1 MVFVFIVLWYICA
14 CFTEA
19 VMLHFFRDEWIYAP
33 WLLMLVCITT
43 WPLVALMGLA
53 YVALNQLSKVPM
65 FIAGFL
71 DGIAKKGGE
80 DDDTVL

>member
-1 MVFVFIVLWYICA
+1 MVFAFIVLWCICA

-19 VMLHFFRDEWIYAP
+19 VILHLFLDKWIDMP
-33 WLLMLVCITT
+33 GLLLFVCITT
-43 WPLVALMGLA
+43 WPLISLMGLA

-71 DGIAKKGGE
+71 DGITKKGE